1 MSNLEN
7 LYRQVI
13 MDHYKN
19 PRNKGL
25 KDSEEYYSVHLKN
38 PTCGDDLTIQIKVE
52 DNKITEVY
60 HDGTGC
66 SISMS
71 AASVMSE
78 TIMGMNLEEAK
89 KVINN
94 YVEMVKGEEF
104 DEEMFMGDA
113 IVYQGVSQFPAR
125 FKCATIAWKAL
136 DKAISNH
143 ENCSHRHDEE
153 KIEVK

>member
-1 MSNLEN
+1 MSHNLET

-13 MDHYKN
+13 MDHYKS

-25 KDSEEYYSVHLKN
+25 DNENEGDYYTVHLKN

-52 DNKITEVY
+52 NDKITEVH

-78 TIMGMNLEEAK
+78 TIIGLSLEEAK
-89 KVINN
+89 KIIEN
-94 YVEMVKGEEF
+94 YVHMVKGEDF
-104 DEEMFMGDA
+104 DSEMFMGDA
-113 IVYQGVSQFPAR
+113 IVYQGVSKFPAR

-143 ENCSHRHDEE
+143 ENCYHRHEE
-153 KIEVK
+153 DSE

>member
-1 MSNLEN
+1 MSSNLEV

-25 KDSEEYYSVHLKN
+25 KKDGEYYQVHLTN
-38 PTCGDDLTIQIKVE
+38 PTCGDDVTIQIKVE
-52 DNKITEVY
+52 NNIITEVN

-71 AASVMSE
+71 AASVMCE
-78 TIMGMNLEEAK
+78 TIQGLTIDDAK
-89 KVINN
+89 KVIEN
-94 YVEMVKGEEF
+94 YIHMVKGEEF
-104 DEEMFMGDA
+104 DQEMLLGDT
-113 IVYQGVSQFPAR
+113 IVYQGVAQFPAR

-136 DKAISNH
+136 DKAIDNH
-143 ENCSHRHDEE
+143 EKE
-153 KIEVK
+153 K

>member
-1 MSNLEN
+1 MSSSNLEN

-25 KDSEEYYSVHLKN
+25 KNEDGFYKVHLKN

-78 TIMGMNLEEAK
+78 TIIGLSVEEAK
-89 KVINN
+89 RIIDN
-94 YVEMVKGEEF
+94 YVHMVKGEDF
-104 DEEMFMGDA
+104 DSDMFMGDA
-113 IVYQGVSQFPAR
+113 IVYHGVSQFPAR

-136 DKAISNH
+136 DKALTDYKK
-143 ENCSHRHDEE
+143 E
-153 KIEVK
+153 

>member
-1 MSNLEN
+1 MSYGNLET

-25 KDSEEYYSVHLKN
+25 KQEDGYYQIHLKN
-38 PTCGDDLTIQIKVE
+38 PTCGDDITIQVKVI
-52 DNKITEVY
+52 DGKITEVY

-71 AASVMSE
+71 SASVMSE
-78 TIMGMNLEEAK
+78 TMVGKTVEEAK
-89 KVINN
+89 KILDN
-94 YVEMVKGEEF
+94 YVSMVKGETF
-104 DEEMFMGDA
+104 NDELDMGDA

-125 FKCATIAWKAL
+125 YKCATIAWLAL
-136 DKAISNH
+136 EKAI
-143 ENCSHRHDEE
+143 E
-153 KIEVK
+153 KSTK

>member
-1 MSNLEN
+1 MSYGNLET

-25 KDSEEYYSVHLKN
+25 KGDETYYKIHLKN
-38 PTCGDDLTIQIKVE
+38 PTCGDDLTVQIKVV
-52 DNKITEVY
+52 NNIITDVF

-78 TIMGMNLEEAK
+78 TIKGQSLDDAK
-89 KVINN
+89 KILEN
-94 YVEMVKGEEF
+94 YLQMVKGETF

-113 IVYQGVSQFPAR
+113 IVYQGVANFPAR

-136 DKAISNH
+136 DKAIDNHNH
-143 ENCSHRHDEE
+143 EDN
-153 KIEVK
+153 K